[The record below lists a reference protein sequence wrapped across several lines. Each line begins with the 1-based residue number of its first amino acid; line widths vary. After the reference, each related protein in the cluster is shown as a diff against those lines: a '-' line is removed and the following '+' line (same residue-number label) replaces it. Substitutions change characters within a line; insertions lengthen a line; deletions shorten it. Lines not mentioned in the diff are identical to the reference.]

1 MPLNSSFLAGQ
12 CEDIWSKKNNFGQQS
27 SSTIWSAC
35 YAQVKSSKCMQRAH
49 AVTIC
54 LKYNMH
60 VKACPK
66 RMFGSWQL
74 PDHRSQKSA
83 IHSQANQASTARM
96 WSFCMSLQLVWGF
109 PPHKTTTK
117 VTATRELPL
126 DVRAQDR
133 PCVQAWLC
141 PPLNPRLFSSLTC
154 YSDLQRCRIL
164 RHLLKEWSL
173 AHPSKYEAEASQLGS
188 FA

>member
-12 CEDIWSKKNNFGQQS
+12 CKDIWSKKINFGPQS
-27 SSTIWSAC
+27 YSTIWSDC
-35 YAQVKSSKCMQRAH
+35 YAQVKSNKCMQRAH

-66 RMFGSWQL
+66 RMFRSWQL

-109 PPHKTTTK
+109 PPPQNHYKS
-117 VTATRELPL
+117 
-126 DVRAQDR
+126 DR
-133 PCVQAWLC
+133 HTWTPTGRTGTG
-141 PPLNPRLFSSLTC
+141 PPLRPSVALSAFKPQTLLFPHVLLRPTALQNSPTSFKRMVACTSL
-154 YSDLQRCRIL
+154 
-164 RHLLKEWSL
+164 
-173 AHPSKYEAEASQLGS
+173 
-188 FA
+188 